1 MSREVIVF
9 NKINSRTRFNYGCVE
24 ICRMSGLEKSQ
35 VSRFLNGK
43 TELGVSKFFQLIRSM
58 PKEFQEAYWEEMLS
72 SRSVGEMLGGDRIL
86 WTELIAEASFTDIEE
101 ILNAITERWAGLRKA
116 KEKEALVLNS

>member
-1 MSREVIVF
+1 MSQEVIVF

-58 PKEFQEAYWEEMLS
+58 PKEFQEAYWEEVLS
-72 SRSVGEMLGGDRIL
+72 SRSVGEMLGCDRIL

-116 KEKEALVLNS
+116 KEKEAVVLNS